1 MSQPQLGPLAP
12 VDKKKPFAGLT
23 PWQKAL
29 SVLPLALVAV
39 GGLIGGVLGALAML
53 TNVKIARTQ
62 LSTPVKVIAMLGTAV
77 AALLVFLV
85 IAAALSGALNG

>member
-12 VDKKKPFAGLT
+12 LDKKKPFAGLT

-29 SVLPLALVAV
+29 AVLPLALVAV

-53 TNVKIARTQ
+53 TNVRIARAQ
-62 LSTPVKVIAMLGTAV
+62 LSTPVKVIAMLGVAV
-77 AALLVFLV
+77 AALIVLLV
-85 IAAALSGALNG
+85 AAAVLSTALNG